1 MPRTMT
7 SMPTLPSMKRLTR
20 PDAPLRSHRITE
32 RDLAILR
39 AIARYR
45 FMSSEQVFQHLAI
58 FDPSTSHQGVLRRLQ
73 WLYYVGALDRPV
85 QQALIC
91 GAFAPLVYAVG
102 REGARLLA
110 DAGRPVDAHL
120 QWQLKNSRATAPF
133 ILHTLETTSAML
145 LFARDCR
152 AGQLRLLDHFD
163 QISLFPQDTQKL
175 DDPFRLRATI
185 QHADKSLALSVIP
198 DRLISIVRPDQHRY
212 NLALEI
218 DRSTMSVSARRIAK
232 SSFARKIMAY
242 HAAWKEGRHKT
253 QWGMQGF
260 RVATVVPS
268 EPRIAHILEAQR
280 TITGNTV
287 GALFLYTTI
296 ANLQARGPLAPIW
309 ITSERDGVSLM
320 ERT

>member
-1 MPRTMT
+1 MT
-7 SMPTLPSMKRLTR
+7 SMPTMPSMRRLTR
-20 PDAPLRSHRITE
+20 PATPLRSHRITE
-32 RDLAILR
+32 RDLTILH

-45 FMSSEQVFQHLAI
+45 FMSSEQVVLHLASL
-58 FDPSTSHQGVLRRLQ
+58 DPSTSHQGVLRRLQ
-73 WLYYVGALDRPV
+73 WCYYAGFLDRPA

-91 GAFAPLVYAVG
+91 GAFAPIIYALG
-102 REGARLLA
+102 QEGARLLA
-110 DAGRPVDAHL
+110 DAGQPVDAHL
-120 QWQLKNSRATAPF
+120 QWQLKNSRATTLF
-133 ILHTLETTSAML
+133 LHHTLATTSTML
-145 LFARDCR
+145 LFERDCR
-152 AGQLRLLDHFD
+152 AAGLRLLDHHD
-163 QISLFPQDTQKL
+163 QIPLFPADTQKL

-185 QHADKSLALSVIP
+185 QHDNKSLALTVIP
-198 DRLISIVRPDQHRY
+198 DRLISIVRPDNHRY

-218 DRSTMSVSARRIAK
+218 DRGTMSVSARRIAK

-260 RVATVVPS
+260 RVATIVPS
-268 EPRIAHILEAQR
+268 EARIAHILDAQR

-287 GALFLYTTI
+287 GALFLYSSSERLH
-296 ANLQARGPLAPIW
+296 AHGPLAPIW